1 MFGYI
6 LPPSLQRRTKSFVV
20 ERGGLLF
27 SNYRDYQVNFD
38 LFSGNCAD
46 LICSGKVLPLTKAS
60 RLGDYIVGSAVEAIE
75 TEELVR
81 QAAEDIANDFYDKS
95 KPLETLINEVHDK
108 FKTKGVKLQKLGGH
122 DEYNVSSIGK
132 SNINTWKKSAK
143 ISDGKGSITSVSI
156 SMLLSQGGVC
166 WTTSFIQRL
175 AGQVCGFLPHL

>member
-1 MFGYI
+1 M
-6 LPPSLQRRTKSFVV
+6 
-20 ERGGLLF
+20 
-27 SNYRDYQVNFD
+27 
-38 LFSGNCAD
+38 
-46 LICSGKVLPLTKAS
+46 
-60 RLGDYIVGSAVEAIE
+60 GSAVEAIE

-132 SNINTWKKSAK
+132 SNINTWKKSAR

-156 SMLLSQGGVC
+156 SILLSEGGVC
-166 WTTSFIQRL
+166 WTTSFIKGR
-175 AGQVCGFLPHL
+175 QVKSASFFCTCSCVEGDTNRVRPGELWSI